1 MTIKVRNQQRPL
13 LGIGL
18 MILGMMLVPL
28 LDACAKVLSQDYP
41 VLEITWARFMFH
53 FLWLLPLVH
62 WKRLPWW
69 KMPTAP
75 GTQLVRSLFLTFAT
89 LMFFL
94 SIKDNPIPNALALL
108 FISPLVVTLLAPVA
122 LGERF
127 DWKQAGAAVVGFIG
141 VLVVLRPTSDAFQPS
156 VLFALGA
163 GISYACYLMATR
175 KLANRSAPLLTLFY
189 TSIAGVVL
197 LSLLVPAV
205 WITPDAKGW
214 GLMALMG
221 LFAAAGHYM
230 IIRACEY
237 ASASLLAPFNYTE
250 IIGATSVSY
259 LLFGYFP
266 DAMVWLGIAII
277 SLSGI
282 YVSMLEY
289 RSSKKKLES
298 VDL

>member
-1 MTIKVRNQQRPL
+1 MTKAQQRPL

-18 MILGMMLVPL
+18 MVLGMLLVPL
-28 LDACAKVLSQDYP
+28 LDACAKVLSRDYP

-53 FLWLLPLVH
+53 FLWLLPVVH
-62 WKRLPWW
+62 WQRLPWW
-69 KMPTAP
+69 KIPPMP
-75 GTQLVRSLFLTFAT
+75 GTQVVRSLFLTFAT
-89 LMFFL
+89 LLFFL
-94 SIKDNPIPNALALL
+94 AIKDNPIPNALALL
-108 FISPLVVTLLAPVA
+108 FISPLVVTLVAPFV

-127 DWKQAGAAVVGFIG
+127 DGRRAGAAVVGFIG

-156 VLFALGA
+156 VLFALAA

-175 KLANRSAPLLTLFY
+175 KIANRSAPLLTLFY
-189 TSIAGVVL
+189 TAIAGLLL
-197 LSLLVPAV
+197 LSVMVPAV
-205 WITPDAKGW
+205 WVTPDAKGW

-237 ASASLLAPFNYTE
+237 ASASLLSPFNYTE
-250 IIGATSVSY
+250 IICATAVSY

-266 DAMVWLGIAII
+266 DVMVWVGIAII

-289 RSSKKKLES
+289 RSSKKKLEH

>member
-1 MTIKVRNQQRPL
+1 MTKNQQRPL

-28 LDACAKVLSQDYP
+28 LDACAKVLSRDYP

-53 FLWLLPLVH
+53 FLWLLPVVH
-62 WKRLPWW
+62 WQRLPWW
-69 KMPTAP
+69 RMPSMP
-75 GTQLVRSLFLTFAT
+75 GIQVIRSLFLTFAT
-89 LMFFL
+89 LLFFL
-94 SIKDNPIPNALALL
+94 AIKDNPIPNALALL
-108 FISPLVVTLLAPVA
+108 FISPLVVTLVAPFA
-122 LGERF
+122 LGESF
-127 DWKQAGAAVVGFIG
+127 DGKRAGAAVMGFVG

-156 VLFALGA
+156 VLFALAA

-189 TSIAGVVL
+189 TAIAGLLL
-197 LSLLVPAV
+197 LSLMVPAV
-205 WITPDAKGW
+205 WVTPDAKGW
-214 GLMALMG
+214 GVMALMG

-237 ASASLLAPFNYTE
+237 ASASLLSPFNYTE

-266 DAMVWLGIAII
+266 DAMVWIGIAII
-277 SLSGI
+277 SISGI

-289 RSSKKKLES
+289 RSNKKKLEH